1 MTARRAEPLRVGIL
15 GAARIAE
22 LAIVKPAHAT
32 GTRLVAVAA
41 RDRRRAEAFA
51 AEHGVERATDS
62 YADVLADPE
71 VEVVYNPLPN
81 AFHGPWNL
89 AAVAAGKHV
98 LSEKPFASTAEEA
111 AEVRAAAQDAGVTVV
126 EGFHYLFHP
135 VMQRLFALLDSG
147 ELGELQHVEALVAMP
162 EPDDGDPRWSFDLA
176 GGALMD
182 LGCYG
187 LHAHRALGR
196 WAGGEPELVDARA
209 KERAGAPGVDEW
221 LEADLRFPSG
231 ATGAVRCS
239 MAQPRFEMTLRV
251 VGSRGEATVMDF
263 VQPHKDD
270 RVVVRTR
277 GRRPDRAPR
286 HPLVVHLPA
295 RGVHPGAARR
305 DADADRPGRRRG
317 HRAADRPLLP
327 RGRTSPAAPA
337 DAHPHRTKELTT
349 MTDSELEPLPEGTFE
364 KLRKVSTSTIATQL
378 YKRGFRQPQLLG
390 VKPLSEV
397 ADGFVGEAFT
407 MRFIPM
413 REDVDGLD
421 PYRSGNTLQWDAFEA
436 LQPGQVLVVDSY
448 RTATAA
454 SGGDMLMTRAWKRGA
469 AAVVTDGGL
478 RDGHVLAQMPFPT
491 YASQVTIT
499 TRAAQHHVADLNV
512 PIGCAGVA
520 VYPGDVLIGD
530 RDGVLVIPRHLAAE
544 IAEQGYEQEQLE
556 AFVSTK
562 IHAGEPLW
570 GNYPPGDELKAEYK
584 ASLAAADEHP
594 S

>member
-1 MTARRAEPLRVGIL
+1 MTAAAEPLRVGIL
-15 GAARIAE
+15 GAARIAQ

-32 GTRLVAVAA
+32 GTRLVVVAA

-111 AEVRAAAQDAGVTVV
+111 IEVRAAARSAGVTVV
-126 EGFHYLFHP
+126 EGLHYLFHP

-187 LHAHRALGR
+187 LHAHRALAR

-239 MAQPRFEMTLRV
+239 MAQSQFEMTLRV

-270 RVVVRTR
+270 RVVVRTGDDVRTEHLGTRSSYIYQLEEFIRALR
-277 GRRPDRAPR
+277 GGMPMPTGPD
-286 HPLVVHLPA
+286 
-295 RGVHPGAARR
+295 
-305 DADADRPGRRRG
+305 DAVATAQLIDRCY
-317 HRAADRPLLP
+317 RAAGLPL
-327 RGRTSPAAPA
+327 RNRQT
-337 DAHPHRTKELTT
+337 LTPT
-349 MTDSELEPLPEGTFE
+349 E
-364 KLRKVSTSTIATQL
+364 R
-378 YKRGFRQPQLLG
+378 
-390 VKPLSEV
+390 
-397 ADGFVGEAFT
+397 
-407 MRFIPM
+407 
-413 REDVDGLD
+413 
-421 PYRSGNTLQWDAFEA
+421 RS
-436 LQPGQVLVVDSY
+436 
-448 RTATAA
+448 
-454 SGGDMLMTRAWKRGA
+454 
-469 AAVVTDGGL
+469 
-478 RDGHVLAQMPFPT
+478 
-491 YASQVTIT
+491 
-499 TRAAQHHVADLNV
+499 
-512 PIGCAGVA
+512 
-520 VYPGDVLIGD
+520 
-530 RDGVLVIPRHLAAE
+530 
-544 IAEQGYEQEQLE
+544 
-556 AFVSTK
+556 
-562 IHAGEPLW
+562 
-570 GNYPPGDELKAEYK
+570 
-584 ASLAAADEHP
+584 
-594 S
+594 